1 MSLRLGANRLVRID
15 PIKTGSQPYLRFCII
30 LIIYETPRQGW
41 LAEGFRFTSNA
52 SRIFVFRSLFVLY
65 LLFVCGLMRT
75 SLALAI
81 ASISSGFA
89 TRVLYP
95 LKAPAALGTMWR
107 TQRSGTA
114 GRTNRGFLA
123 QCPPNPQGY
132 PSHKRLVSPGGVV
145 FFHSQHRR
153 LRLVVHPFCF
163 CSRSRSWSVIR
174 RTSSATEIPLFLRN
188 LFERRFLVSKDR
200 CSFVSSFA

>member
-1 MSLRLGANRLVRID
+1 MSLRFGANRLVRID
-15 PIKTGSQPYLRFCII
+15 PIKTGSQPYLQFCMI

-89 TRVLYP
+89 KRVLYP

-123 QCPPNPQGY
+123 QCPPNPQVY
-132 PSHKRLVSPGGVV
+132 PSHKTTRLSRRSCVLPQPAQATAISGSP
-145 FFHSQHRR
+145 F
-153 LRLVVHPFCF
+153 
-163 CSRSRSWSVIR
+163 
-174 RTSSATEIPLFLRN
+174 LFLLTVEILICDSSHEFSNRN
-188 LFERRFLVSKDR
+188 TPFPSQSFPTPFFGFEG
-200 CSFVSSFA
+200 

>member
-1 MSLRLGANRLVRID
+1 MSLRFGANRLVRID
-15 PIKTGSQPYLRFCII
+15 PIKTGSQPYLQFCII

-89 TRVLYP
+89 KRVLYP

-123 QCPPNPQGY
+123 QCPPNPQVY
-132 PSHKRLVSPGGVV
+132 PSHKTTRLSRRSCVLPQPAQATAISGSP
-145 FFHSQHRR
+145 F
-153 LRLVVHPFCF
+153 
-163 CSRSRSWSVIR
+163 
-174 RTSSATEIPLFLRN
+174 LFLLTVEILICDSSHAFSNRN
-188 LFERRFLVSKDR
+188 TPFPLQSFPTPFFGFEG
-200 CSFVSSFA
+200 

>member
-15 PIKTGSQPYLRFCII
+15 PIKTGSQPYLQFCII

-52 SRIFVFRSLFVLY
+52 SRNFRVQIALCPLSA
-65 LLFVCGLMRT
+65 FVCGLMRT

-89 TRVLYP
+89 KRVL
-95 LKAPAALGTMWR
+95 R

-123 QCPPNPQGY
+123 QCPPNPQVY
-132 PSHKRLVSPGGVV
+132 PLIKRLVSPGRVV

-153 LRLVVHPFCF
+153 LRLV
-163 CSRSRSWSVIR
+163 S
-174 RTSSATEIPLFLRN
+174 
-188 LFERRFLVSKDR
+188 
-200 CSFVSSFA
+200 

>member
-1 MSLRLGANRLVRID
+1 MSLRFGANRLVRID
-15 PIKTGSQPYLRFCII
+15 PIKTGSQPYLQFCII

-89 TRVLYP
+89 KRVLYP

-107 TQRSGTA
+107 TQPSGT
-114 GRTNRGFLA
+114 GWRTNRGFWA
-123 QCPPNPQGY
+123 QYPPNPQVY
-132 PSHKRLVSPGGVV
+132 PSHKTTFLSRRRCVLPQPAQATAISGSPFLFLLTVEILICDS
-145 FFHSQHRR
+145 SQ
-153 LRLVVHPFCF
+153 
-163 CSRSRSWSVIR
+163 
-174 RTSSATEIPLFLRN
+174 EIPLFLRN
-188 LFERRFLVSKDR
+188 LFQRLFLVSKDR
-200 CSFVSSFA
+200 CSFVSSSA

>member
-15 PIKTGSQPYLRFCII
+15 PIKTGSQPYLQFCMI

-89 TRVLYP
+89 KRVLYP

-123 QCPPNPQGY
+123 QCPPNPQVY
-132 PSHKRLVSPGGVV
+132 PSHKTTRLSRRSCVLPQPAQATAISGSPFLFLLTVEILICDS
-145 FFHSQHRR
+145 SQ
-153 LRLVVHPFCF
+153 
-163 CSRSRSWSVIR
+163 
-174 RTSSATEIPLFLRN
+174 EIPLFLRN
-188 LFERRFLVSKDR
+188 LFQRLFLVSKDR
-200 CSFVSSFA
+200 CSFVSSSA

>member
-15 PIKTGSQPYLRFCII
+15 PIKTGSQPYLQFCMI

-65 LLFVCGLMRT
+65 LLFVSGLMRT

-81 ASISSGFA
+81 ASISSWFA
-89 TRVLYP
+89 KRVLYP

-123 QCPPNPQGY
+123 QCPPNPQVY
-132 PSHKRLVSPGGVV
+132 PSHKTTRLSRRSCVLPQPAQATAIRGSPFLLLPTAEILVCDSSHGFSNRNTPFPSQSFRTP
-145 FFHSQHRR
+145 FFG
-153 LRLVVHPFCF
+153 
-163 CSRSRSWSVIR
+163 
-174 RTSSATEIPLFLRN
+174 
-188 LFERRFLVSKDR
+188 FEG
-200 CSFVSSFA
+200 

>member
-15 PIKTGSQPYLRFCII
+15 PIKTGSQPYLQFCII

-89 TRVLYP
+89 KRVLYP

-123 QCPPNPQGY
+123 QCPPNPQVY
-132 PSHKRLVSPGGVV
+132 PSHKTTRLSRRSCVLPQPAQPTAISGSPFLFLLTVEI
-145 FFHSQHRR
+145 
-153 LRLVVHPFCF
+153 LICD
-163 CSRSRSWSVIR
+163 
-174 RTSSATEIPLFLRN
+174 SSHEFSNRNTLFLRN
-188 LFERRFLVSKDR
+188 LFQRRFLVSKDR

>member
-1 MSLRLGANRLVRID
+1 MSLRFGANRLVRID
-15 PIKTGSQPYLRFCII
+15 PIKTGSQPYLQFCMI

-89 TRVLYP
+89 KRVLYP

-123 QCPPNPQGY
+123 QCPPNPQVY
-132 PSHKRLVSPGGVV
+132 PSHTTTRLSRRSCVLPQPAQATAISGSP
-145 FFHSQHRR
+145 F
-153 LRLVVHPFCF
+153 
-163 CSRSRSWSVIR
+163 
-174 RTSSATEIPLFLRN
+174 LFLLTVEILICDSSHEFSNRN
-188 LFERRFLVSKDR
+188 TPFPSQSFPTPFFGFEG
-200 CSFVSSFA
+200 

>member
-1 MSLRLGANRLVRID
+1 LRKVSVSHQMLHG
-15 PIKTGSQPYLRFCII
+15 
-30 LIIYETPRQGW
+30 
-41 LAEGFRFTSNA
+41 
-52 SRIFVFRSLFVLY
+52 IFVFRSLFVLY

-89 TRVLYP
+89 KRVLYP

-123 QCPPNPQGY
+123 QCPPNPQVY
-132 PSHKRLVSPGGVV
+132 PSHKTTRLSRRSCVLPQPAQATAISGSPFLFLLTVEI
-145 FFHSQHRR
+145 
-153 LRLVVHPFCF
+153 LICD
-163 CSRSRSWSVIR
+163 
-174 RTSSATEIPLFLRN
+174 SSHEFSNRNTLFLRN
-188 LFERRFLVSKDR
+188 LFQRRFLVSKDR
-200 CSFVSSFA
+200 CSFVSSLA

>member
-1 MSLRLGANRLVRID
+1 MRID
-15 PIKTGSQPYLRFCII
+15 PIKTGSQPYLQFCII

-89 TRVLYP
+89 KRVLYP

-123 QCPPNPQGY
+123 QCPPNPQVY
-132 PSHKRLVSPGGVV
+132 PSHKTTRLSRRSCVLPQPAQATAISGSPFLFLLTVEI
-145 FFHSQHRR
+145 
-153 LRLVVHPFCF
+153 LICD
-163 CSRSRSWSVIR
+163 
-174 RTSSATEIPLFLRN
+174 SSHEFSNRNTLFLRN
-188 LFERRFLVSKDR
+188 LFQRRFLVSKDR

>member
-1 MSLRLGANRLVRID
+1 MRID
-15 PIKTGSQPYLRFCII
+15 PIKTGSQPYLQFCMI

-41 LAEGFRFTSNA
+41 FAEGFRFTSNA

-89 TRVLYP
+89 KRVLYP

-123 QCPPNPQGY
+123 QCPPNPQVY
-132 PSHKRLVSPGGVV
+132 PSHKTTRLSRRSCVLPQPAQATAISGSP
-145 FFHSQHRR
+145 F
-153 LRLVVHPFCF
+153 
-163 CSRSRSWSVIR
+163 
-174 RTSSATEIPLFLRN
+174 LFLLTVEILICDSSQEFSNRN
-188 LFERRFLVSKDR
+188 TPFPSQSFPTPFFGFEG
-200 CSFVSSFA
+200 